1 MVKAAEDEKKCSLL
15 ITVVVHNG
23 LANRLLPLVSCLRL
37 AKQTNRKLNIIWNG
51 TPVRSCI
58 RYDGPPCKYY
68 DLFEKNETLIELE
81 KEGKI
86 DYIRNYDFEY
96 WLNKDM
102 VMDVS
107 CSGNIHTN
115 YGLYTIIGEKEREES
130 PTCMRLCDKISQG
143 GELVMDKICKEL
155 GDLLRGDLQPV
166 KELQNE
172 IAKMKSTKFVN
183 KNMIGIHIR
192 STDGGFT
199 GIKWEGMITKL
210 IEESVKWCK
219 KSESNGVFLATDNP
233 KYYIE
238 FASKLVTEQFVFYN
252 PPMELCGTKSTN
264 DDKFNNDKYNVL
276 SALIEMYLLGECNKG
291 IVGTAASTFSVC
303 GMLIG
308 TSQYEKSR
316 HFLINGKEHIPTFL
330 DEFFS

>member
-1 MVKAAEDEKKCSLL
+1 MSRPNSSFL
-15 ITVVVHNG
+15 TVVVHNG
-23 LANRLLPLVSCLRL
+23 LANRLLPLISCLRL

-68 DLFEKNETLIELE
+68 DLFEKNEAYIELE
-81 KEGKI
+81 KEGI
-86 DYIRNYDFEY
+86 SDYHRNYDFEY

-107 CSGNIHTN
+107 GYGNIHTN
-115 YGLYTIIGEKEREES
+115 FGLYTIISETEREES

-155 GDLLRGDLQPV
+155 GDLLREDLHPV
-166 KELQNE
+166 QELQNE
-172 IAKMKSTKFVN
+172 IDKMKATKFGQ

-199 GIKWEGMITKL
+199 GIKWEEGMVAQL

-219 KSESNGVFLATDNP
+219 KSDNNGVFLATDNP
-233 KYYIE
+233 KYYVE
-238 FASKLVTEQFVFYN
+238 FASKLVTDQFVFYN

-276 SALIEMYLLGECNKG
+276 SALVEMYLLGECNKG

-308 TSQYEKSR
+308 NSSQLEKNKSR
-316 HFLINGKEHIPTFL
+316 HFLIKDKDDIPNFTHVFL
-330 DEFFS
+330 